1 MDGFRCDMVELVP
14 SEFFTWCIAE
24 VKKDYPEALFV
35 AEVYQKSLYQ
45 KYVRE
50 VGFDLLYDK
59 SGLYDTLSE
68 IVRNEN
74 PDFVEPW

>member
-1 MDGFRCDMVELVP
+1 MVELVP

-59 SGLYDTLSE
+59 SGL
-68 IVRNEN
+68 
-74 PDFVEPW
+74 